1 MLALFL
7 ILIPLHALSSALSF
21 PPKYSR
27 NLKEILESFLEVS
40 DVHTTKA
47 ECMYFPLK

>member
-7 ILIPLHALSSALSF
+7 SLIPLHALSSVLSF

-27 NLKEILESFLEVS
+27 NLEILESFLEVS